1 MTVLGF
7 LLLLFRFLENNFVT
21 IAGQKLP
28 NMVALLCFLVI
39 LLSVSYN
46 LLPGMHDR
54 FGHSDSGSES
64 TRIIIVCVSTMLV
77 AMVVEQSGPEGAA
90 SLMRA
95 FFEGVSW
102 MVCSIIEV
110 SFKSFSDAFWP
121 LGPVLAALIIFLFG
135 FYRWATFPRR
145 HCRSVFSTVSGP
157 CQMLRGGALMWIGPS
172 C

>member
-46 LLPGMHDR
+46 LLMHDR
-54 FGHSDSGSES
+54 FGHSDSGS
-64 TRIIIVCVSTMLV
+64 TRIIIVCVSTMLE

-121 LGPVLAALIIFLFG
+121 LGP
-135 FYRWATFPRR
+135 TD
-145 HCRSVFSTVSGP
+145 
-157 CQMLRGGALMWIGPS
+157 GG
-172 C
+172 